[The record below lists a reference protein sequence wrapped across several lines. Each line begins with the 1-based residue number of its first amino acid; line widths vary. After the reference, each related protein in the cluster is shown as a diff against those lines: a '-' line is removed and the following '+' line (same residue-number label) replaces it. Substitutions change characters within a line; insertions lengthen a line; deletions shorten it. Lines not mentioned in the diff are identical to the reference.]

1 MKKAYAFVSPLT
13 FDASQRDKTYT
24 SRNGMD
30 VLRIGRY
37 RILQRLGGGGSSD
50 VYVAEDRLLG
60 RKVALKILRRRESD
74 EGQMRR
80 FHREAR
86 SASMLNHPN
95 VVTIFDVGRDGDVDY
110 IATEVVQGETLRDRL
125 HRGPMTI
132 VEAIDVAIAVAKG
145 LAAAHEAWLVHRDIK
160 PENIA
165 IRPDGLV
172 KVLDFGVSAL
182 AGDGDATDP
191 LCRDSLVGTLHY
203 LSPEQ
208 VRGEPIIDTR
218 SDIYSLGV
226 VMYEMLG
233 QRVPFSGRNVL
244 DVLAAI
250 VEAEPQPLPGLV
262 PAPLRELV
270 MRSLAKSMYQRPQTA
285 AEVSASLAEI
295 RLELALR
302 QRGATA

>member
-1 MKKAYAFVSPLT
+1 
-13 FDASQRDKTYT
+13 
-24 SRNGMD
+24 MD

-74 EGQMRR
+74 TDQMRR
-80 FHREAR
+80 FLREAR

-95 VVTIFDVGRDGDVDY
+95 VVTIFDIGREGQADY
-110 IATEVVQGETLRDRL
+110 IATELVQGETLRERL
-125 HRGPMTI
+125 NRGPMTTI
-132 VEAIDVAIAVAKG
+132 VAAGIAGAVANG
-145 LAAAHEAWLVHRDIK
+145 LSAAHEAWLVHRDIK

-182 AGDGDATDP
+182 AGNGDATDP
-191 LCRDSLVGTLHY
+191 LRRGSLVGTLPY

-226 VMYEMLG
+226 VMYEMLA
-233 QRVPFSGRNVL
+233 QRVPFSGANVM
-244 DVLAAI
+244 DILAAI
-250 VEAEPQPLPGLV
+250 VEAEPEPLPPFV
-262 PAPLRELV
+262 PEPLRNLV
-270 MRSLAKSMYQRPQTA
+270 MRSLAKDMYQRPQTA
-285 AEVSASLAEI
+285 AEVSVALAEI
-295 RLELALR
+295 RLELMFR
-302 QRGATA
+302 QRSATA

>member
-1 MKKAYAFVSPLT
+1 M
-13 FDASQRDKTYT
+13 
-24 SRNGMD
+24 
-30 VLRIGRY
+30 
-37 RILQRLGGGGSSD
+37 QRLGGGGSSD

-60 RKVALKILRRRESD
+60 RKVALKILRRRDSD
-74 EGQMRR
+74 ELQMRR
-80 FHREAR
+80 FRREAR

-95 VVTIFDVGRDGDVDY
+95 VVTIFDIGTAGDVDY
-110 IATEVVQGETLRDRL
+110 IATELVAGETLRERL
-125 HRGPMTI
+125 NRGPMTI
-132 VEAIDVAIAVAKG
+132 VETLDVAIAVTNA

-165 IRPDGLV
+165 IRPDGVV

-182 AGDGDATDP
+182 AGDGESTDP
-191 LCRDSLVGTLHY
+191 IRRDSLVGTLHY

-226 VMYEMLG
+226 VMYEMLA
-233 QRVPFSGRNVL
+233 QRVPFAGRNII

-262 PAPLRELV
+262 PAPLRDLV
-270 MRSLAKSMYQRPQTA
+270 MRSLAKNMYQRPQTA
-285 AEVSASLAEI
+285 AEVSAALAEI
-295 RLELALR
+295 RLQLMLR
-302 QRGATA
+302 QRDATA

>member
-1 MKKAYAFVSPLT
+1 
-13 FDASQRDKTYT
+13 
-24 SRNGMD
+24 MD

-95 VVTIFDVGRDGDVDY
+95 VVTVFDVGREGDVDY

-132 VEAIDVAIAVAKG
+132 VEAIDVAIAVSNG

-191 LCRDSLVGTLHY
+191 LRRDSLVGTLHY

-208 VRGEPIIDTR
+208 VRGEAIIDTR

-270 MRSLAKSMYQRPQTA
+270 MQSLAKSMYQRPQTA
-285 AEVSASLAEI
+285 AEVSNSLAEI
-295 RLELALR
+295 RLELVMR

>member
-1 MKKAYAFVSPLT
+1 
-13 FDASQRDKTYT
+13 
-24 SRNGMD
+24 MD

-110 IATEVVQGETLRDRL
+110 IATEVVPGETLRDRL
-125 HRGPMTI
+125 VRGPMTI
-132 VEAIDVAIAVAKG
+132 VEAIDVAVSVANG

-172 KVLDFGVSAL
+172 KVLDFGVSTL

-191 LCRDSLVGTLHY
+191 IRRDSLVGTLHY

-208 VRGEPIIDTR
+208 VRGEAIIDTR

-285 AEVSASLAEI
+285 AEVSASLGEI

>member
-1 MKKAYAFVSPLT
+1 
-13 FDASQRDKTYT
+13 
-24 SRNGMD
+24 MD

-50 VYVAEDRLLG
+50 VYMAEDRLLG

-110 IATEVVQGETLRDRL
+110 IATEVVSGETLRDRL
-125 HRGPMTI
+125 VRGPMTI
-132 VEAIDVAIAVAKG
+132 VEAIDVAICVANG

-165 IRPDGLV
+165 IRPDGVV

-191 LCRDSLVGTLHY
+191 LRRDSLVGTLHY

-250 VEAEPQPLPGLV
+250 VEAEPHPLPGLV

-270 MRSLAKSMYQRPQTA
+270 MQSLAKSMYQRPQTA
-285 AEVSASLAEI
+285 AEVSAALGEV

>member
-1 MKKAYAFVSPLT
+1 
-13 FDASQRDKTYT
+13 
-24 SRNGMD
+24 MD

-74 EGQMRR
+74 PDQTRR
-80 FHREAR
+80 FKREAR

-95 VVTIFDVGRDGDVDY
+95 VVTIFDIGSDGEVEY
-110 IATEVVQGETLRDRL
+110 IATELVNGETLRERL
-125 HRGPMTI
+125 QRGPVTI
-132 VEAIDVAIAVAKG
+132 VEAIDVASAVAKA
-145 LAAAHEAWLVHRDIK
+145 LVAAHEAWLVHRDIK

-191 LCRDSLVGTLHY
+191 LRRDLVGTLHY

-208 VRGEPIIDTR
+208 VRGEPVIDTR
-218 SDIYSLGV
+218 SDVFSLGV
-226 VMYEMLG
+226 VMYEMLA
-233 QRVPFSGRNVL
+233 QRVPFSGRNVM
-244 DVLAAI
+244 DVLAEI
-250 VEAEPQPLPGLV
+250 VEADPQPLSGLV
-262 PAPLRELV
+262 PAALRDLV
-270 MRSLAKSMYQRPQTA
+270 MRSLAKSMYDRPQTA
-285 AEVSASLAEI
+285 NEVASTLADV
-295 RLELALR
+295 RLELVLH
-302 QRGATA
+302 QRSASA

>member
-1 MKKAYAFVSPLT
+1 
-13 FDASQRDKTYT
+13 
-24 SRNGMD
+24 MD

-50 VYVAEDRLLG
+50 VYLAEDRLLG

-110 IATEVVQGETLRDRL
+110 IATEVVPGETLRDRL
-125 HRGPMTI
+125 VRGPMTI
-132 VEAIDVAIAVAKG
+132 VEAIDVAISVANG

-191 LCRDSLVGTLHY
+191 LRRDSLVGTLHY

-226 VMYEMLG
+226 VMYEMLA
-233 QRVPFSGRNVL
+233 QRVPFGGRNVL

-270 MRSLAKSMYQRPQTA
+270 MQSLAKSMYQRPQTA
-285 AEVSASLAEI
+285 AEVSACLGEI

-302 QRGATA
+302 QRGA